1 MEQEAEPRQSRRRIV
16 YKHQIIKR
24 FRGLKNFRIRNIAIK
39 TRIIGLT
46 LQENNFELLISP

>member
-46 LQENNFELLISP
+46 LQENNFELIIPP